1 MSTSS
6 QIADVPT
13 PFSPLLKLNL
23 PSPEEYRKRK
33 VALISG
39 EYCRVLGA
47 LNRVSFSLVAC
58 RYHRAGWV
66 VLVSGPSLPP
76 FAPPPAWVRL
86 ARVMCLSCWSSTIAP
101 PPVAVCHVPCQRS
114 GRWAGTRAPCMMVE
128 RCCCERSRLS
138 RLSWLLVASRPCLHL
153 CSPPARSGG
162 DRYTR
167 ILTGPAARSSRATS
181 PGRPDARLAHRS

>member
-76 FAPPPAWVRL
+76 FVPSPCLGPTRSCDVPLALVFHHRASPLLPSVTFPVNAAGVGR
-86 ARVMCLSCWSSTIAP
+86 ARVHHA
-101 PPVAVCHVPCQRS
+101 
-114 GRWAGTRAPCMMVE
+114 
-128 RCCCERSRLS
+128 
-138 RLSWLLVASRPCLHL
+138 
-153 CSPPARSGG
+153 
-162 DRYTR
+162 
-167 ILTGPAARSSRATS
+167 
-181 PGRPDARLAHRS
+181 